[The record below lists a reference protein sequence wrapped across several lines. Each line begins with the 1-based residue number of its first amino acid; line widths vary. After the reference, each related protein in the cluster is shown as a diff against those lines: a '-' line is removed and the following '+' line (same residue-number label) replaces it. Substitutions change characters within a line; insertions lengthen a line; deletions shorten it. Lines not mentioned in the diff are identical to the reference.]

1 MTSSAGWTR
10 RDDSSRAAPTNS
22 RPRAVTTTEKRGV
35 RGTLTD
41 LIGVPEDRETLIA
54 VFSMM
59 SLFFLVVLSVGI
71 LRPVRASLALD
82 GLAEGDFY
90 QVYLVSGLVILFV
103 PLVNRLSNRFAWRRL
118 IPAVALFFAL
128 NLVVFRAV
136 YVEGSTLFG
145 LVFYG
150 WYDLFAA
157 SLVTQFFM
165 VTQLFFHARLA
176 KHAYPVV
183 IAGGALGATLGGG
196 ITAFFASRLGTP
208 NLLLLAAVPIIIF
221 SFAVPFVWAR
231 VQPDVAAP
239 APRRRGPDRSEGEG
253 SLGAIVRNRQVQ
265 LIAGLVLVTILVKQ
279 IVDYQ
284 FNTITKVVF
293 VDRDAVTEIQ
303 GWFNLATQW
312 LPLLALAGMKPLLRR
327 WGVGLVV
334 LILPVAMLTANV
346 ALLAFWGIWA
356 AFAAKG
362 AETSLRYSVDRAGR
376 EILYVPVPDEI
387 KLKAKNY
394 IDAALEK
401 GVGKIA
407 SALVLFLVIAVA
419 GLDYRQVAWVGLG
432 LAGVWVLMALRVRKE
447 YAKSLALSVQH
458 RFASFR
464 GASFASLSDPATLEA
479 IQQAL
484 GGDPRQIAFALDL
497 VDESASGDI
506 APLADELE
514 ALLDHPVAEIR
525 HRALAHLGRM
535 SGAGD
540 LTAIRG
546 RLLDPDPS
554 VREEAVRALHARS
567 EDADRALVR
576 DLLLSDHPE
585 VRAATLVCMARG
597 DLDVANGVSP
607 QEILRSAGMEGGG
620 TRGVDATLHHAP
632 RPGPDERIERALVA
646 AALRP
651 PDAVEILEPLIDDPD
666 PRVAGEALRS
676 AGMLGDPDLHPRLV
690 AALGRR
696 ETREAARE
704 ALASLGAEGV
714 PVLVWSLLDERE
726 NLAVRRHIPSV
737 LARIPSPE
745 TVRALIRCIVAPE
758 TEQLLDHR
766 AVKALSRLRARNP
779 ELEFDPEGVERLI
792 DHSLEASARYAAAR
806 AALDARWPAGDDP
819 PPLPAR
825 ILRQAVDEAWEERR
839 EEVFRALGLRFP
851 PDDVHRC
858 YLAVTRGEDV
868 PRSNALEWLESTLG
882 YHLFQR
888 LVPLMGEP
896 TGNGQDAPASEDLPV
911 VLDEL
916 SRGQDHW
923 IAHLALRTR
932 EVLTAARSPVPDP
945 HRPGSP
951 DPGSSDPDFHDP
963 GSPDPDPEGRF
974 TMNLVET
981 VFLLQQIDILR
992 DARTDHLALLAT
1004 IAEEVDVAAGTALL
1018 REGEPGEGL
1027 HVVVRGTVALS
1038 GAGGDLTLSDGE
1050 AFGTWALIDDVPSMV
1065 GAVTTEPSR
1074 LLRIGREEYHD
1085 LLTDHPELAIGM
1097 LQGLAR
1103 RIRALVA

>member
-1 MTSSAGWTR
+1 MCDLFLADGSAPVYSPPTLESRFTATLTPR
-10 RDDSSRAAPTNS
+10 RKAL
-22 RPRAVTTTEKRGV
+22 TTTEKRGI

-41 LIGVPEDRETLIA
+41 LMGVPEDRETLIA

-59 SLFFLVVLSVGI
+59 GLFFLVVLSVGI

-90 QVYLVSGLVILFV
+90 QVYLVSGLIILFV

-128 NLVVFRAV
+128 NLVVFRAI

-145 LVFYG
+145 LAFYG

-176 KHAYPVV
+176 KHAYPVI

-208 NLLLLAAVPIIIF
+208 NLLLVAAVPILIF
-221 SFAVPFVWAR
+221 SAVVPFVWAR
-231 VQPDVAAP
+231 VQPDVQAP
-239 APRRRGPDRSEGEG
+239 APRKRKVEGEKG
-253 SLGAIVRNRQVQ
+253 KGQLGAIAANRQVQ

-401 GVGKIA
+401 GVGKIV
-407 SALVLFLVIAVA
+407 SALILFLVIAVA
-419 GLDYRQVAWVGLG
+419 GLDFRQVAWVGLG

-447 YAKSLALSVQH
+447 YARSLALSVQN

-464 GASFASLSDPATLEA
+464 GASFASLSDPVTLGV
-479 IQQAL
+479 IRNAL
-484 GGDPRQIAFALDL
+484 QGDHREVAFALDL
-497 VDESASGDI
+497 LDESASGAI
-506 APLADELE
+506 EPLAAELA
-514 ALLDHPVAEIR
+514 ALLEHSLPEIR
-525 HRALAHLGRM
+525 RRALAHLG
-535 SGAGD
+535 GIPDAGD
-540 LTAIRG
+540 PKAIRR
-546 RLLDPDPS
+546 RLLDPEPA
-554 VREEAVRALHARS
+554 VREEAVRALYARS
-567 EDADRALVR
+567 GDDGPG
-576 DLLLSDHPE
+576 LLQELLASEHPE
-585 VRAATLVCMARG
+585 VRAAVLVCMARG
-597 DLDVANGVSP
+597 DLDLEVADAVSRTELLP
-607 QEILRSAGMEGGG
+607 STGEPLALAPDAG
-620 TRGVDATLHHAP
+620 P
-632 RPGPDERIERALVA
+632 NERIERAWVA

-651 PDAVEILEPLIDDPD
+651 PGAVEVLHELMGDPD
-666 PRVAGEALRS
+666 VRVAGEALRS
-676 AGMLGDPDLHPRLV
+676 AGMLGDPELHPRLV

-696 ETREAARE
+696 ETREAARD
-704 ALASLGAEGV
+704 ALAFLGTEGI
-714 PVLVWSLLDERE
+714 PVLVWSLLDQEE
-726 NLAVRRHIPSV
+726 DLAVRRHIPSV
-737 LARIPSPE
+737 LSRIPSPE
-745 TVRALIRCIVAPE
+745 TVRALVRCIVAPE

-766 AVKALSRLRARNP
+766 AVKALSKLRARNP
-779 ELEFDPEGVERLI
+779 ELEFDAQEVDRLMA
-792 DHSLEASARYAAAR
+792 HSLEACSRYAEAR
-806 AALDARWPAGDDP
+806 EALDAEVPGENGEP
-819 PPLPAR
+819 PVPLR
-825 ILRQAVDEAWEERR
+825 LLRQAVEEGWVERR

-851 PDDVHRC
+851 PDDIHRC
-858 YLAVTRGEDV
+858 YLALTRAEEV

-882 YHLFQR
+882 FHLFQR
-888 LVPLMGEP
+888 LAPVMGEEA
-896 TGNGQDAPASEDLPV
+896 GNRSSRSLSV

-916 SRGQDHW
+916 AGAQDQW
-923 IAHLALRTR
+923 IAHLAVQTR
-932 EVLTAARSPVPDP
+932 KALGPPLSPVPDS
-945 HRPGSP
+945 HGS
-951 DPGSSDPDFHDP
+951 DLEGSD
-963 GSPDPDPEGRF
+963 
-974 TMNLVET
+974 TMNLIET

-1004 IAEEVDVAAGTALL
+1004 IAEEVDVDAGAILL

-1027 HVVVRGTVALS
+1027 HVVVRGTVALT
-1038 GAGGDLTLSDGE
+1038 GAGGDLTLSEGK
-1050 AFGTWALIDDVPSMV
+1050 AFGTWALIDDVPSVV
-1065 GAVTTEPSR
+1065 GAVATEPGR
-1074 LLRIGREEYHD
+1074 LLRIRREEYHD

-1103 RIRALVA
+1103 RIRVLVA

>member
-1 MTSSAGWTR
+1 MK
-10 RDDSSRAAPTNS
+10 TNDES
-22 RPRAVTTTEKRGV
+22 GNWAVLGRMIGV
-35 RGTLTD
+35 R
-41 LIGVPEDRETLIA
+41 EDRETLIA

-59 SLFFLVVLSVGI
+59 GLFFLVVLSVGI

-196 ITAFFASRLGTP
+196 ITAFFATRLGTP
-208 NLLLLAAVPIIIF
+208 NLLLVAALPIVVF
-221 SFAVPFVWAR
+221 SVVVPFVWAR
-231 VQPDVAAP
+231 VQPDVRIP
-239 APRRRGPDRSEGEG
+239 PPRTRTFDEAKETGQ
-253 SLGAIVRNRQVQ
+253 LGAIVANRQVQ

-346 ALLAFWGIWA
+346 ALIAFWGIWA

-362 AETSLRYSVDRAGR
+362 AETTLRYSVDRAGR
-376 EILYVPVPDEI
+376 EILYVPVPDEF

-407 SALVLFLVIAVA
+407 SALVLFVVIAGV

-432 LAGVWVLMALRVRKE
+432 LASVWVLMALRVRRE
-447 YAKSLALSVQH
+447 YARSLALSVQK

-464 GASFASLSDPATLEA
+464 GASFTSLSDPITLA
-479 IQQAL
+479 VVRNAL
-484 GGDPRQIAFALDL
+484 RGDRREVAFALDL
-497 VDESASGDI
+497 LDEAASDDVE
-506 APLADELE
+506 PLAEELV
-514 ALLDHPVAEIR
+514 ALLEHPVPEIR
-525 HRALAHLGRM
+525 RRALEHLGR
-535 SGAGD
+535 SHGGGD
-540 LTAIRG
+540 REAVRR
-546 RLLDPDPS
+546 RLLDPEPS
-554 VREEAVRALHARS
+554 VREEAVRTLHASPGDGSPELIRGLLGS
-567 EDADRALVR
+567 DR
-576 DLLLSDHPE
+576 PE
-585 VRAATLVCMARG
+585 VRAAALVCMARG
-597 DLDVANGVSP
+597 DLELDTEDGLSRA
-607 QEILRSAGMEGGG
+607 ELLRSAGLDRRLRWDVEGEGGPPP
-620 TRGVDATLHHAP
+620 DA
-632 RPGPDERIERALVA
+632 GPDERIERVWVA

-651 PDAVEILEPLIDDPD
+651 PGATGLLARLVRDPE
-666 PRVAGEALRS
+666 PRVAGEALRG
-676 AGMLGDPDLHPRLV
+676 AGMLGDPELHPPLV
-690 AALGRR
+690 SALGRR
-696 ETREAARE
+696 ETREAARD
-704 ALASLGAEGV
+704 ALTYLGTEGI
-714 PVLVWSLLDERE
+714 PVLVRSLLDEE
-726 NLAVRRHIPSV
+726 EDLAVRRHIPSV
-737 LARIPSPE
+737 LSRIPSPE
-745 TVRALIRCIVAPE
+745 SVRALVRCIVAPE
-758 TEQLLDHR
+758 TDQLLDHR
-766 AVKALSRLRARNP
+766 AVKALSKLRSRNP
-779 ELEFDPEGVERLI
+779 ELEFDPGEVDDLLS
-792 DHSLEASARYAAAR
+792 HSLEACTRYAAAR
-806 AALDARWPAGDDP
+806 EALAVGFAGDQQP
-819 PPLPAR
+819 PVPLR
-825 ILRQAVDEAWEERR
+825 LLRQAVEEGWAERR

-851 PDDVHRC
+851 PDDIHRC
-858 YLAVTRGEDV
+858 YLALTRGEEA

-882 YHLFQR
+882 FHLFQR
-888 LVPLMGEP
+888 LAPVMGEVEE
-896 TGNGQDAPASEDLPV
+896 NGSGPPLPD

-916 SRGQDHW
+916 ASGQDQW
-923 IAHLALRTR
+923 IAHLAAHTR
-932 EVLTAARSPVPDP
+932 ISLESPTPDP
-945 HRPGSP
+945 HGS
-951 DPGSSDPDFHDP
+951 DPGQSD
-963 GSPDPDPEGRF
+963 
-974 TMNLVET
+974 TMNLIET

-992 DARTDHLALLAT
+992 DARTDHLSLLAT
-1004 IAEEVDVAAGTALL
+1004 IAQEVDVAAGTTLL
-1018 REGEPGEGL
+1018 EAGEPGDGMY
-1027 HVVVRGTVALS
+1027 VVVRGLVALT
-1038 GAGGDLTLSDGE
+1038 GAGGDLTLSEGK
-1050 AFGTWALIDDVPSMV
+1050 AFGTWALIDEVPSMV
-1065 GAVTTEPSR
+1065 GAVTIEPGR
-1074 LLRIGREEYHD
+1074 LLRIRREEYHD